1 MNILN
6 TILIVIGGAVVF
18 GIGIAIIVEKL
29 RSK

>member
-6 TILIVIGGAVVF
+6 TILIVIGGAVVL

>member
-6 TILIVIGGAVVF
+6 TILIVIGGAVVL
-18 GIGIAIIVEKL
+18 GISIAIIVEKL